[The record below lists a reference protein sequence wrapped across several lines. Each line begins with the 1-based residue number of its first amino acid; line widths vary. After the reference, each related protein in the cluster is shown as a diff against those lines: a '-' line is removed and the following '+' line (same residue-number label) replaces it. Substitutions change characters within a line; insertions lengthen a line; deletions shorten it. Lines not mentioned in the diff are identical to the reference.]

1 MERIL
6 IICKRGV
13 YGEMGGG
20 KRGTRIIKG
29 AEQRLGG
36 AKRGAPSFHDN
47 RSETRIVGGS
57 HMVLRA
63 FKSVSGA

>member
-1 MERIL
+1 
-6 IICKRGV
+6 
-13 YGEMGGG
+13 MGGG
-20 KRGTRIIKG
+20 KRGTRTKKG
-29 AEQRLGG
+29 AEQRLGD
-36 AKRGAPSFHDN
+36 AKRGAPSFHEN